1 MLVKSQNKIDFHQM
15 ILIKISKIHEL
26 INSSFLLR
34 HLPVNIPSIYLVNVI
49 DNIQVRTIL
58 QVLSIDADD
67 LISDFQLRIIG
78 RGP

>member
-1 MLVKSQNKIDFHQM
+1 M

-26 INSSFLLR
+26 IISSFLLC

-58 QVLSIDADD
+58 QVLPIDADD
-67 LISDFQLRIIG
+67 LISDFQLRIIC